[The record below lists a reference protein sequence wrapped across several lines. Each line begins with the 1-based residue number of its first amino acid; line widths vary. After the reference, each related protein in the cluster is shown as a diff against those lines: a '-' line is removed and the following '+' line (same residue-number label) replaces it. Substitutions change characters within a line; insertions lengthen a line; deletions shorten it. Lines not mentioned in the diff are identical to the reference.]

1 MDSKTIQ
8 NSHFEPM
15 VSIVI
20 PVYNGSNYL
29 REAIDS
35 AIAQTYKNLEII
47 VVNDGSND
55 NGATEKIALSYG
67 SKIRYFSQSNGG
79 VSSALNTGIQNMR
92 GEYFS
97 WLSHDDV
104 YHPEKIEAAVAAL
117 STLSDKATIIK
128 CRTEY
133 INASSRLIKGGY
145 GQIDRPCIVT
155 PWNTALLSLYGT
167 SAYNGCALL
176 IHKSVF
182 EKCGLF
188 DESYRYIQDI
198 LMWTAALL
206 QRFSVYPIPYIG
218 VKSRIHSGQ
227 LTRKGLA
234 VFHSECE
241 RSCDYLLP
249 KLITETNSEYR
260 YVLEYAKYHAKH
272 RNWGV
277 IQKVLKRTDV
287 HSLSLKERVIIL
299 LFCGYGIIRVIA
311 KKTYYRFFRH
321 INMKG

>member
-8 NSHFEPM
+8 KNRFEPM

-35 AIAQTYKNLEII
+35 AIAQTYKNIEII

-67 SKIRYFSQSNGG
+67 SKIRYFTKPNGG
-79 VSSALNTGIQNMR
+79 VSSALNTGIRNMR

-104 YHPEKIEAAVAAL
+104 YHPEKIETAIAAL
-117 STLSDKATIIK
+117 STIADKTTIIK

-133 INASSRLIKGGY
+133 INASSQLIKSGHE
-145 GQIDRPCIVT
+145 QKASPCIVT
-155 PWNTALLSLYGT
+155 PWSTALLSLYGKST
-167 SAYNGCALL
+167 YNGCTLL
-176 IHKSVF
+176 IHKSIF
-182 EKCGLF
+182 EKSGLF
-188 DESYRYIQDI
+188 DEGYRYIQDI
-198 LMWTAALL
+198 LMWTMIFL
-206 QRFSVYPIPYIG
+206 QHFSIYPIPYIG
-218 VKSRIHSGQ
+218 VKSRIHGEQ

-241 RSCDYLLP
+241 RACDYLLP
-249 KLITETNSEYR
+249 KLTAETNNASR

-272 RNWGV
+272 QNWAV
-277 IQKVLKRTDV
+277 IQKVLKQTDLHV
-287 HSLSLKERVIIL
+287 LSPRERAIIII
-299 LFCGYGIIRVIA
+299 FCGYGIIRVAA
-311 KKTYYRFFRH
+311 KKVYYRFFRH